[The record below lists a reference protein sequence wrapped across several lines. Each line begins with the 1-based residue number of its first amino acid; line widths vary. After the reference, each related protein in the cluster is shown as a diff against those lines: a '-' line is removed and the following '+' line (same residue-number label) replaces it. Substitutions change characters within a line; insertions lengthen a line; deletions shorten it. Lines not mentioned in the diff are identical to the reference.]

1 MKHVANTIPHL
12 AANPKFLSEKKL
24 KPTTTAALPHHSHT
38 FKTETL
44 KIETLKILSH
54 PFAQIIFASHWYV
67 SNLQFVVFFSYNFH
81 D

>member
-24 KPTTTAALPHHSHT
+24 KPTTTAVLPHHSHT

-54 PFAQIIFASHWYV
+54 PFAQIIFASRWYV